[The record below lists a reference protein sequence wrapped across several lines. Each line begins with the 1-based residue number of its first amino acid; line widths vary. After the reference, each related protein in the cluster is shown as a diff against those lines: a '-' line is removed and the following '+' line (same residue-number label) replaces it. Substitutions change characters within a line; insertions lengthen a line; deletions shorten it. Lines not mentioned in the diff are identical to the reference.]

1 MSEDTPKAS
10 LRDGSVV
17 LSPKDAG
24 EVHGRFG
31 MGESRDGRLHLAPV
45 EAMYL
50 IETGRIEIEGIDG
63 LQDLLE
69 LFSDREMAYLVYRD
83 LKNRGFVARPFNEP
97 YDLTIHRR
105 GEPPDT
111 HPSMCWV
118 KAVSEQ
124 DPVLLDDVGNW
135 IAGAQQAKRR
145 MIVAVIDE
153 EGDITYYEVRS
164 IDLHGSSPMVSK
176 NKARG
181 RVSCLVLDERGVIFD
196 SEAANELHSIFFF
209 GKKMGDLLHLS
220 LVEVVYLAE
229 MGAIRLHS
237 PSGKRL
243 DADDVVSRMKGRE
256 ENASLRMR
264 TYSTLRERGL
274 IPKTGFKYGV
284 YFRAYSH
291 HPEEEHAP
299 YLVHSVGDGT
309 RSTWAEVSRAVR
321 LAHGVRKEMVFC
333 QMRKRGGPV
342 FYQVGRVRL

>member
-1 MSEDTPKAS
+1 
-10 LRDGSVV
+10 V
-17 LSPKDAG
+17 LSQKDAG

-31 MGESRDGRLHLAPV
+31 MGESRDGKIHLEPI

-83 LKNRGFVARPFNEP
+83 LKNRGFIARPFTEP
-97 YDLTIHRR
+97 YDMTIHRR
-105 GEPPDT
+105 GESPDS

-124 DPVLLDDVGNW
+124 DPVLLDDVGRW
-135 IAGAQQAKRR
+135 IKGAQQAKRR

-164 IDLHGSSPMVSK
+164 LDLHGSSPTVPK
-176 NKARG
+176 NKAKC
-181 RVSCLVLDERGVIFD
+181 RVPCLVLGERGVIFD
-196 SEAANELHSIFFF
+196 CEAANELHSIYFF
-209 GKKMGDLLHLS
+209 GKKMGGLLNLS
-220 LVEVVYLAE
+220 LVEVVYLTE
-229 MGAIRLHS
+229 MGVVRLRS
-237 PSGKRL
+237 PTGQRL
-243 DADDVVSRMKGRE
+243 DADDIVSRMKGRE
-256 ENASLRMR
+256 ENAPLRMR
-264 TYSTLRERGL
+264 TYSTLRDRGL

-291 HPEEEHAP
+291 HPEAEHAP
-299 YLVHSVGDGT
+299 YLVHSVDDGA
-309 RSTWAEVSRAVR
+309 RSTWADVSRAVR

-333 QMRKRGGPV
+333 QMRKRGDPV
-342 FYQVGRVRL
+342 FYQIARVRL